1 MDELIINQ
9 RDIPEDRWR
18 YGLRPSAKTGC
29 GWIAVYN
36 CLTLLGRPKTPEEI
50 IHGLERQ
57 VPGLHGTFGTLCLGP
72 AILLKKWGFSVEIQ
86 SDVRKFD

>member
-36 CLTLLGRPKTPEEI
+36 CLTLLGHPKTPEEI

-57 VPGLHGTFGTLCLGP
+57 VPGLHGTFGTLCLGRHF
-72 AILLKKWGFSVEIQ
+72 AKKMGIFCGSPVGREK
-86 SDVRKFD
+86 VR